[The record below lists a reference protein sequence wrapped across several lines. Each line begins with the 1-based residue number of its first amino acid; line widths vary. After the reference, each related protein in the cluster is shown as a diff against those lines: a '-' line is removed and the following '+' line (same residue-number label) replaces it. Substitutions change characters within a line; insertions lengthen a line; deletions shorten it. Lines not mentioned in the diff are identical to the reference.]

1 MSKKISLARIKKHG
15 MTFEISVN
23 SDKAIDYK
31 EGKISDINEVI
42 LADNIFTDVKRG
54 LTASTDDLM
63 KVFETTDINTISDII
78 LKKGEI
84 QVTSEHRA
92 QEREQKSKKLVHLI
106 HIQAIDPKTNL
117 PHPEARIEAAIEEAK
132 IHLDEHKTIEEQFD
146 EIISRL
152 RPIIPIKIEKKELI
166 ITIPAQYSGKSYS
179 VVKGNST
186 ILRDEW
192 LNDGSWK
199 VVVEI
204 PAGLWQDFINK
215 LNSLT
220 HGEVLVEEKA

>member
-1 MSKKISLARIKKHG
+1 MNEKISLARIKKHG
-15 MTFEISVN
+15 INFEINVN
-23 SDKAIDYK
+23 PDKALDYK
-31 EGKISDINEVI
+31 NGIIPDLNEVM

-54 LTASTDDLM
+54 LTASKDDLM
-63 KVFETTDINTISDII
+63 KVFETTDINIIADII

-92 QEREQKSKKLVHLI
+92 KEREHRRKKLVHLI

-117 PHPEARIEAAIEEAK
+117 PHPENRIEAALEEAK
-132 IHLDEHKTIEEQFD
+132 VHLADHKTIEEQFD